1 MPSRHLA
8 RSIVL
13 QSLFEWDFYQGK
25 FDLDKIIKRNIEKFG
40 GNFDEKQFTHNLAKG
55 VMKNFAKIDKV
66 IKTSATERPIE
77 QLSAVDRNVLR
88 IGLFELL
95 YGNKK
100 EVPPKVAINEAIEL
114 AKNFGGESSGRFIN
128 GVLGTVYK
136 EIEKPEEG
144 IVGSEKEIAEEILS
158 GGIVYR
164 KKDNDYQIALILD
177 IFGYWTFPKGHLEKG
192 EDLEQALL
200 REIKEEIG
208 LENLKIIKKLGER
221 KYQAKEPQKG
231 YISRKVTDF
240 LLESVGDVELKI
252 EKSPGI
258 KEAKWFS
265 LDEIPSLRQYKEVK
279 EILQKV
285 IDYLKQK

>member
-1 MPSRHLA
+1 MASRHLA

-13 QSLFEWDFYQGK
+13 QSLFERDFYLQTKG
-25 FDLDKIIKRNIEKFG
+25 FGLGDLDKIIKRNTEKFG
-40 GNFDEKQFTHNLAKG
+40 GNFNEKDFTKSLAKG
-55 VMKNFAKIDKV
+55 VIKNLDKIDKV
-66 IKTSATERPIE
+66 IQSSAPERPLD
-77 QLSAVDRNVLR
+77 QLSIVDRNVLR

-114 AKNFGGESSGRFIN
+114 AKSFGGESSGRFVN

-136 EIEKPEEG
+136 EIEKT
-144 IVGSEKEIAEEILS
+144 EIPEEILA

-164 KKDNDYQIALILD
+164 RKNGSYQIALLYD

-192 EDLEQALL
+192 EGLEEALL

-221 KYQAKEPQKG
+221 NYKAREPEKG
-231 YISRKVTDF
+231 LVRRKVTDF
-240 LLESVGDVELKI
+240 LLESTGDTELKV
-252 EKSPGI
+252 EESPGI
-258 KEAKWFS
+258 KDARWFR
-265 LDEIPSLRQYKEVK
+265 LDEISSLRQYKEIK
-279 EILQKV
+279 GTLQEV